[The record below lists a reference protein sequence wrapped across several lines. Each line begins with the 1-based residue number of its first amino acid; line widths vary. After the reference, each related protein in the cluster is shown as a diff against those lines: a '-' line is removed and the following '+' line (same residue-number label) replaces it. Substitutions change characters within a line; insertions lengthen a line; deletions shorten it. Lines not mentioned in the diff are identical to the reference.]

1 MSCGGGKNGQRI
13 KRAMRHYPRMEGD
26 EMTGRGVLAVVVLVG
41 AMVARV
47 SVDTQADGLVRASAS
62 Q

>member
-1 MSCGGGKNGQRI
+1 
-13 KRAMRHYPRMEGD
+13 
-26 EMTGRGVLAVVVLVG
+26 MTGRGVLAVVVLVG